1 MTKQQTGKGKYG
13 DRQYVEAYALSGEKL
28 TEVYRANVAAIY
40 GEDMSTEG
48 RDVRDG
54 EYVAVRVKDDGSLPG
69 RDWRRPEDNATTWA
83 VICSEGVGWV
93 ADDYNAIE
101 VTVLGHFGQNSR
113 LFIYV
118 ERIPDMFTG
127 ETVDLADHI
136 RTFGDRL
143 EGNFHLWAG
152 RAVSSEPV
160 PA

>member
-1 MTKQQTGKGKYG
+1 MSKQQTGKGKYG
-13 DRQYVEAYALSGEKL
+13 TRQYVEAFPLDGAKL
-28 TEVYRANVAAIY
+28 TAVYRANVAAIY

-54 EYVAVRVKDDGSLPG
+54 EYVALRVKGMRNPAPD
-69 RDWRRPEDNATTWA
+69 EETWA
-83 VICSEGVGWV
+83 VICTEGVGWTP
-93 ADDYNAIE
+93 DEYNVIQ
-101 VTVLGHFGQNSR
+101 VPVLGYFGQSSR

-118 ERIPDMFTG
+118 ERIPEMFTG

-143 EGNFHLWAG
+143 EGNFDLWAG
-152 RAVSSEPV
+152 HAVSQESV